1 MAVCYFLGD
10 LKMRE
15 FAVGFAEIGMM
26 MREIM
31 V

>member
-1 MAVCYFLGD
+1 VD
-10 LKMRE
+10 LRMRE
-15 FAVGFAEIGMM
+15 FAVGFVEIGMM